1 VARAALLERLRGRG
15 PGAWRTAT
23 VREVVEENAHARTLV
38 LDVPGWPGHRAG
50 QHVDIRRIAPDGHV
64 ARRSFSIGSA
74 PEDREVIELTIERLE
89 RGAVSPFFH
98 EAARVGDTV
107 ELRGPL
113 GGHFTWSVADGGPL
127 LLVAGGSGVV
137 PLMSMLRHR
146 RARGSRVPA
155 LLFYSARA
163 WDEVIFR
170 DELLAMHEA
179 SDGFE
184 LAFAITREPPRR
196 PLDFSRR
203 LDLPIVAEM
212 LERLPAPPRLAFICG
227 SNPFV
232 EAAAE
237 GLVEAGL
244 PAATIRTERYG
255 GGRPPA
261 SSRAASP

>member
-1 VARAALLERLRGRG
+1 VTDLDQRALPAAAAPSWQSATITAIEHNTARVSSFWLR
-15 PGAWRTAT
+15 PSAPFAF
-23 VREVVEENAHARTLV
+23 A
-38 LDVPGWPGHRAG
+38 AG
-50 QHVDIRRIAPDGHV
+50 QHVDIRLIAPDGHV

-170 DELLAMHEA
+170 DELLAMHEVR
-179 SDGFE
+179 DGFE

-237 GLVEAGL
+237 GLIEAGL